1 MNNLLKKLTIKL
13 FAGMIFLSAG
23 ASSVAHAGLGQSYD
37 AFAMISQSCSPGFTE
52 HPELVALKQQI
63 LASASLEEAKKLALA
78 PTDEAIS
85 ALQTAT
91 VLAPFSGDLD
101 ATETRLSR
109 ARKQIQL
116 ASSQAQVADEFEGM
130 MLAGLDNDKTASVK
144 LGKDT
149 ECNYSSGETIAIV
162 IGLILGIIP
171 GLVLLVLLC

>member
-1 MNNLLKKLTIKL
+1 MNNLLKKLTIKI
-13 FAGMIFLSAG
+13 FAGAVFLSAG
-23 ASSVAHAGLGQSYD
+23 TTSLAYAGLGQSYD
-37 AFAMISQSCSPGFTE
+37 AFSMIRESCSAGIAE
-52 HPELVALKQQI
+52 HPELAALKQQI

-85 ALQTAT
+85 ALHSAT
-91 VLAPFSGDLD
+91 MLVPFSDDLD
-101 ATETRLSR
+101 ASETRLSQ

-144 LGKDT
+144 LGKGT
-149 ECNYSSGETIAIV
+149 ECDYSTGETIAIV